1 MKALI
6 GLIGV
11 LLIAFGGLMVS
22 LSLGAFIRISSTIDF
37 GNVIGNFTGFLL
49 LGLGLWLIIQ
59 SGSGETRQSLPNQP

>member
-22 LSLGAFIRISSTIDF
+22 LSLGMFIRTSTINL
-37 GNVIGNFTGFLL
+37 GNVIVNLSGFLL
-49 LGLGLWLIIQ
+49 LGLGLWLIVQ
-59 SGSGETRQSLPNQP
+59 SGKNET